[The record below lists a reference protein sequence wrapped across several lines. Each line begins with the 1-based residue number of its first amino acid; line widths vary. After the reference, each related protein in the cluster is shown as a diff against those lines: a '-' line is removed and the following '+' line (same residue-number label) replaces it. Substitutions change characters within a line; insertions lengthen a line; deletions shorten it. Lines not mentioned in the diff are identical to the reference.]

1 MHTDRAP
8 IEESVYQF
16 WSKTGKNG
24 RTYGAT
30 GVDLLTIFFY
40 RHGKLEL
47 CVFFLHTFSQATAR
61 GQDEFLLISIL
72 LSYLFAFFVNQF
84 SYYTFC
90 KNEIV
95 ASLFSVCFIRV
106 QERYSF
112 RLFDSAKKIFLKFET

>member
-1 MHTDRAP
+1 M
-8 IEESVYQF
+8 
-16 WSKTGKNG
+16 
-24 RTYGAT
+24 
-30 GVDLLTIFFY
+30 
-40 RHGKLEL
+40 
-47 CVFFLHTFSQATAR
+47 CVFLHTISQAAAR

-106 QERYSF
+106 QERNSF
-112 RLFDSAKKIFLKFET
+112 